1 MFPAA
6 FELLDPGLAAHLHAA
21 TPSLEILFDSR
32 HAADDAAGWKVRPLH
47 VLHQFG
53 ELDVGIV
60 DLRADAVDHFAKIV
74 RRNIGRHA
82 HRDAGSAINKQI
94 WKGRWKNRR
103 LGARLVVVGDKINRV
118 LFHVAH
124 ERGAEMGHARFGVTH
139 GSGRIAFHRSKIALP
154 IDQPLAH
161 RPRLRHMHE
170 RGVDHGFTV
179 RVIVTAGVAADL
191 CAFTVLPSWEKRQV
205 VHRKQNSPL
214 RWLESVACI
223 WQCARNDDRHRVIE
237 K

>member
-1 MFPAA
+1 
-6 FELLDPGLAAHLHAA
+6 
-21 TPSLEILFDSR
+21 
-32 HAADDAAGWKVRPLH
+32 
-47 VLHQFG
+47 
-53 ELDVGIV
+53 
-60 DLRADAVDHFAKIV
+60 
-74 RRNIGRHA
+74 
-82 HRDAGSAINKQI
+82 
-94 WKGRWKNRR
+94 KGRWKNRR

-154 IDQPLAH
+154 VDQPLAH

-237 K
+237 KGPRYFLGYIYGLYFFVWLQHLFGTLALCRTALASAHFR